1 VKFPVIDGHAD
12 TLDRYLQDPAG
23 FFGAARAG
31 HLDAARMRETGQNV
45 QVMAA
50 YTPPSLAGDAA
61 FEHAMGF
68 VRTWDAILDS
78 RENAAFS
85 PPFLRIL
92 TRGDLRAACA
102 PGSRGLLLFLE
113 GASPLRGRLED
124 LDTFFARGVRG
135 ITITHNHDNEAAR
148 GCFAEGEDA
157 GLTAFGRSLVRAMD
171 GQRNAR
177 SDAPGGMVVDVAHA
191 NERTFWDVLEIAR
204 GPVIDSHTGLRAFWN
219 HPRNLDD
226 GQLAALARTGGVACI
241 DFVPDHLET
250 RPDPAVPVRI
260 AQAVRVIRAAVE
272 RVGIG
277 AVGLG
282 SDWDGFGQTVEG
294 LADCTALPRLADAM
308 AADGFGDG
316 DIARVF
322 GGNLHRALGQI
333 LP

>member
-1 VKFPVIDGHAD
+1 VKFPVIDCHAD
-12 TLDRYLQDPAG
+12 TLDRYREDPAG

-50 YTPPSLAGDAA
+50 YTPPSRAGDAA
-61 FEHAMGF
+61 FEHAMDF
-68 VRTWDAILDS
+68 VRTWDAILGS
-78 RENAAFS
+78 RENASFS
-85 PPFLRIL
+85 PPFMRIL
-92 TRGDLRAACA
+92 TRDDLRAACA

-135 ITITHNHDNEAAR
+135 ITLTHNHDNEAAR
-148 GCFAEGEDA
+148 GCFAEGDDA
-157 GLTAFGRSLVRAMD
+157 GLTAFGRALVRAMD
-171 GQRNAR
+171 ER
-177 SDAPGGMVVDVAHA
+177 GMAVDVAHA
-191 NERTFWDVLEIAR
+191 NERTFREVLEIAR
-204 GPVIDSHTGLRAFWN
+204 GPVIDSHTGLRGFWN

-226 GQLAALARTGGVACI
+226 AQLVALARTGGVVCI

-272 RVGIG
+272 RVGIE

-282 SDWDGFGQTVEG
+282 SDWDGFEQTVEG

-308 AADGFGDG
+308 AADGFGDE

-322 GGNLHRALGQI
+322 GGNLLRALGQI